1 MTQGS
6 DRAKGRW
13 AKAITVFAG
22 FAMAVL
28 AAASVLLMPGAD
40 AGRDHAGAASVA
52 AGPVEI
58 RPVADTVPDRAWKTL
73 QLIDAGQWPDAAGA
87 EGTKGGG
94 TWSNR
99 EGQLPANDGSGNRIE
114 YQEWDVNPKQ
124 PGRSRDAERIVTG
137 SDGSAWYTGD
147 HYRSFTRMR

>member
-6 DRAKGRW
+6 DRAKGLW
-13 AKAITVFAG
+13 GKVFTGFAG
-22 FAMAVL
+22 LAMAVL
-28 AAASVLLMPGAD
+28 AAASVLLMPGGE
-40 AGRDHAGAASVA
+40 AGRDHAPASVA
-52 AGPVEI
+52 AGPVEV
-58 RPVADTVPDRAWKTL
+58 RLVADTVPDRAWKTL

-99 EGQLPANDGSGNRIE
+99 EGQLPANDGGGNRIR

-124 PGRSRDAERIVTG
+124 PGQSRDAERIVTG